1 MSKLP
6 AQILTTSS
14 LLEQAVD
21 PWPELKPLTSSHR
34 PVEPFD
40 EALLPEAFRPWVMDA
55 AERIQCPPDYIA
67 VPIMVAASSVI
78 GRKRTIQ
85 PKRRDDWRVVPNLW
99 GAIVGRPGM
108 MKSPAIK
115 AGLTF
120 LHRLAAQARE
130 EHDDAKREHEIDLEL
145 ADVKRKDTKR
155 KAEQAA
161 KKGDHH
167 AARDLLADAQSA
179 EDLPTPPLRRPL
191 VNDTTVEAL
200 GEILMDN
207 PYGTLVYR
215 DELVGL
221 LKSLE
226 KEGQESARGFYLQAF
241 DGDEGYAFDRIGR
254 GKNLHIPA
262 VCLSLLGG
270 IQPSKLRKYVRDA
283 VTGSGGD
290 DGLIQRFGMV
300 VFPDTPRVWR
310 NVDRWPD
317 NDAKARAAEV
327 FDRLEATE
335 PEADGEGRVK
345 CLHFDDEA
353 LEMFVQWHTELEH
366 LLRSDG
372 MHPALESHLSKY
384 RKLVPALAV
393 VCALVDGRDDLVNAT
408 DLGRAIAWSEYLRSH
423 AERIYAEGDNQTIE
437 NAKTIA
443 GHIRRGA
450 LDDGFTASEVRRR
463 GWTGL
468 SSTQAV
474 DDALETLE
482 EHEHIRPQRPDAG
495 SPGRPTVRYL
505 INPALMAAREG
516 E

>member
-1 MSKLP
+1 MTFNLADPS
-6 AQILTTSS
+6 AG
-14 LLEQAVD
+14 
-21 PWPELKPLTSSHR
+21 PWPELKPLASSHQ

-40 EALLPEAFRPWVMDA
+40 EALLPEAFRGWVMDA

-67 VPIMVAASSVI
+67 VSIMVAASSVI

-115 AGLTF
+115 AGLMF
-120 LHRLAAQARE
+120 LNRLAAQARDEYE
-130 EHDDAKREHEIDLEL
+130 EAKREHEIDLEVAEMAL
-145 ADVKRKDTKR
+145 KDAKD
-155 KAEQAA
+155 KAKQAA
-161 KKGDHH
+161 SKGNHQ
-167 AARDLLADAQSA
+167 AARDLLADAQRA
-179 EDLPTPPLRRPL
+179 KDMPAPTVRRPI

-200 GEILMDN
+200 GEILIDN
-207 PYGTLVYR
+207 PYGTLAFR

-221 LKSLE
+221 LKSLD

-270 IQPSKLRKYVRDA
+270 IQPSKLRNYVRDA

-290 DGLIQRFGMV
+290 DGLIQRFGMMV
-300 VFPDTPRVWR
+300 YPDTPRGWQ

-317 NDAKARAAEV
+317 NEAKARAAEV
-327 FDRLEATE
+327 FERLEAIE
-335 PEADGEGRVK
+335 PEDDDEGHVK
-345 CLHFDDEA
+345 CLRFDDEA
-353 LEMFVQWHTELEH
+353 LEMFVEWHTEFEH
-366 LLRSDG
+366 MLRSDG
-372 MHPALESHLSKY
+372 LHPALESHFSKY
-384 RKLVPALAV
+384 RKLVPALAA
-393 VCALVDGRDDLVNAT
+393 VCALVDERDELVSAT

-423 AERIYAEGDNQTIE
+423 AERIYAEGGNQTIE

-443 GHIRRGA
+443 GHIRRGN
-450 LDDGFTASEVRRR
+450 LQDGFTASEVRRR

-468 SSTQAV
+468 SSAQAV

-482 EHEHIRPQRPDAG
+482 DHGHIRAQRTDSG
-495 SPGRPTVRYL
+495 SSGRPTVRHW
-505 INPALMAAREG
+505 INPAAMSAKERA
-516 E
+516 